1 MNNIS
6 NIQNEQTKAIINQ
19 LKDNSNR
26 QTSAIFSG
34 TLLIL
39 SGVLVVNYLLIA
51 IFLSFF

>member
-1 MNNIS
+1 MPELPSLVLNALKQMNNIS

-34 TLLIL
+34 AF
-39 SGVLVVNYLLIA
+39 YP
-51 IFLSFF
+51 FF

>member
-34 TLLIL
+34 ALLLRI
-39 SGVLVVNYLLIA
+39 VALIVIF